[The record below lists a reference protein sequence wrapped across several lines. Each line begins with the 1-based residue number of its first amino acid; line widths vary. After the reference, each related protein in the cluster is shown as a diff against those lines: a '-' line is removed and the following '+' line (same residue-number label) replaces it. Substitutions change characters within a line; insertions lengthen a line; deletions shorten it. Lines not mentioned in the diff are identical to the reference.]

1 MAIQH
6 RRNIKGTFFATRK
19 KRNIYPEDFT
29 RERVLQNHLPE
40 RQRISLG
47 KHRDQYENLR
57 AGSEVFGT

>member
-47 KHRDQYENLR
+47 KQRP
-57 AGSEVFGT
+57 V